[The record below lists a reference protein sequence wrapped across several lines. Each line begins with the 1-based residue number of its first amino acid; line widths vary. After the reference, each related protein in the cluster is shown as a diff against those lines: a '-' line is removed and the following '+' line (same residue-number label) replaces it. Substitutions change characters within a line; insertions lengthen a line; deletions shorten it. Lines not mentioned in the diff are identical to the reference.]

1 MIALS
6 VLPGVQEHSDN
17 SDDDGHNKQKRN
29 NLDHAVDGVRVGDDI
44 VSGRGHKVCAYDGD
58 SDSDNNDDADD
69 WATIHICNCQSSLLR
84 LHRRRTS
91 GCQSSLPFLNLPF
104 SLSFSGRR
112 EIPDDRNDESDY
124 DHDNS
129 NFEKCIPLIITAGQT
144 CNLIHSDRDD

>member
-6 VLPGVQEHSDN
+6 VLPAVEEHSDN

-69 WATIHICNCQSSLLR
+69 
-84 LHRRRTS
+84 
-91 GCQSSLPFLNLPF
+91 
-104 SLSFSGRR
+104 
-112 EIPDDRNDESDY
+112 
-124 DHDNS
+124 
-129 NFEKCIPLIITAGQT
+129 
-144 CNLIHSDRDD
+144 